1 MQAPK
6 SYLFRVYFRGTS
18 NVAANLIA
26 ARSARSATQIASMM
40 VGTPTA
46 YLVARKVLQ

>member
-1 MQAPK
+1 MQTQKA
-6 SYLFRVYFRGTS
+6 YLFRVYFRGTS

-26 ARSARSATQIASMM
+26 ARSPRAAAQIASMM

-46 YLVARKVLQ
+46 YLIARKVLQ